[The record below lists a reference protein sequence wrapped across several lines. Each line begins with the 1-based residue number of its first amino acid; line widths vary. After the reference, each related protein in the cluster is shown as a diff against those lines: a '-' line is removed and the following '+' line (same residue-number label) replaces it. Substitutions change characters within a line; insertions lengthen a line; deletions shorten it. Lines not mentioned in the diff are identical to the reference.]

1 MIRYVGDVMKGK
13 FVKNN
18 KAFTLIELIVV
29 IAIIGI
35 ILILAL
41 PQVGKIQ
48 EANKNRKYEVYEMS
62 IERGAKLYVDSRARD
77 LFGNNKFERLMMIT
91 VMMLRLYV
99 GKEGRQVKLF
109 IKRRL
114 MIVLLVLLILI
125 QHLLQ

>member
-1 MIRYVGDVMKGK
+1 MIEDNSDCDMKNK
-13 FVKNN
+13 FIKNN

-77 LFGNNKFERLMMIT
+77 MFGNNNSQI
-91 VMMLRLYV
+91 
-99 GKEGRQVKLF
+99 KELNFILF
-109 IKRRL
+109 
-114 MIVLLVLLILI
+114 
-125 QHLLQ
+125 